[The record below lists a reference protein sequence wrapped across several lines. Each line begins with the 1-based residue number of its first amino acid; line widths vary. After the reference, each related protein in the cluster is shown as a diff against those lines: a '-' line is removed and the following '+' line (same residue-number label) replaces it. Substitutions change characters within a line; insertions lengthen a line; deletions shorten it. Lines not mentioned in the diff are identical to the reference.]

1 MKVETQNINRQF
13 LSLNFGDVMWKPPQQ
28 FVLQPVQKP
37 LMARC
42 INLPSP
48 PLPKGDFAP
57 FQEMYLTSGIIVA
70 EMQHA
75 ATHVVGLMDCWDL
88 AIIIP

>member
-1 MKVETQNINRQF
+1 MVASATFSRRLFLTGSLRAALARTCAVNEIDSLMK
-13 LSLNFGDVMWKPPQQ
+13 
-28 FVLQPVQKP
+28 
-37 LMARC
+37 RC

>member
-1 MKVETQNINRQF
+1 
-13 LSLNFGDVMWKPPQQ
+13 
-28 FVLQPVQKP
+28 
-37 LMARC
+37 MARC

>member
-1 MKVETQNINRQF
+1 MKEETQNINRQF
-13 LSLNFGDVMWKPPQQ
+13 LNWH
-28 FVLQPVQKP
+28 FVTS
-37 LMARC
+37 C
-42 INLPSP
+42 ENNNLPSP